1 MPETVMD
8 APKPSSAFET
18 VRALAR
24 ERGARFVEFWF
35 TDLGGRPWRIAMASG
50 SLTETMFNTG
60 LPLDGQPVGGSW
72 DGVMLL
78 QPRPDAVYAD
88 PGAVS
93 PTLALICDV
102 LDPET
107 RDPLPL
113 EPRHVLERA
122 VREAER
128 RLDATLTLGIEPE
141 FALLDPSGRPVA
153 DAPVREFLRELALEL
168 ADAGM
173 QIDWFRTGP
182 AQGQGRVQMRAG
194 APLLMADRV
203 MLYRHAAGALA
214 RKRGLVASFLPRPAC
229 GEASPGMPM
238 HFAAW
243 REGRNLFH
251 DEAGWA
257 LTSPLCRAF
266 AGGLLAHLPSLL
278 GFCAPTT
285 NSYRRLIPGVSGP
298 TTALLSAVDRSAA
311 CRIPARNS
319 APGAR
324 RVKFCAPDG
333 TANPYLAVA
342 AALLA
347 GLDGVE
353 RGLEAPVDGHRP
365 LGARLPHCLEGAL
378 DALDADRA
386 YLARGGVFS
395 EPLLE
400 AWRKERWTRWV
411 LPVRTRPHDWELAH
425 CDVKEAA

>member
-1 MPETVMD
+1 MPDTVMD
-8 APKPSSAFET
+8 APKPPSAFDA
-18 VRALAR
+18 VNALAK

-35 TDLGGRPWRIAMASG
+35 TDLGGRPWRIAMASHT
-50 SLTETMFNTG
+50 LTEGVFASG

-78 QPRPDAVYAD
+78 QPRLDAVYSD

-122 VREAER
+122 VKEVER
-128 RLDATLTLGIEPE
+128 RLDAALTLGIEPE
-141 FALLDPSGRPVA
+141 FTLLDGQGRPLA
-153 DAPVREFLRELALEL
+153 EAPVREFLRELALRL
-168 ADAGM
+168 CDAGM

-182 AQGQGRVQMRAG
+182 AQGQGRVQIRSG
-194 APLLMADRV
+194 PPLLMADRV
-203 MLYRHAAGALA
+203 LLYRHAAGALA
-214 RKRGLVASFLPRPAC
+214 RAKGLTASFLPRPAA
-229 GEASPGMPM
+229 GDAAPGMPM

-243 REGRNLFH
+243 RDGRNLFH

-257 LTSPLCRAF
+257 LTSEVCRRF
-266 AGGLLAHLPSLL
+266 AGGLLTHLPSLL
-278 GFCAPTT
+278 AFCAPTT
-285 NSYRRLIPGVSGP
+285 NSYRRLIPGVCGP
-298 TTALLSAVDRSAA
+298 TEALLSAVSRTAA
-311 CRIPARNS
+311 CRIPARNN

-324 RVKFCAPDG
+324 RVKFCVPDG

-353 RGLEAPVDGHRP
+353 RGVEAPVDGHRP
-365 LGARLPHCLEGAL
+365 LSARLPHALEGAL
-378 DALDADRA
+378 DALDSDRA
-386 YLARGGVFS
+386 YLARGSVFS
-395 EPLLE
+395 DALLE
-400 AWRKERWTRWV
+400 AWRKDRWNRFV

-425 CDVKEAA
+425 CDIKEAA